1 MTKSCREKGVGLIE
15 VMVAL
20 VVLMVAAGAIVNMQ
34 SNSLVSAH
42 SSGIHFS
49 IDRLSSE
56 MIEFLRSNSSDA
68 AAGLLDLSDSE
79 STVSSN
85 SESIVSSNSES
96 TVSSNSEST
105 VSSTDNEVTNWN
117 DSVAELLP
125 SGEGQISCTPEF
137 CDVTVSW
144 MEEIDGS
151 NRRQFYNTRTR
162 I

>member
-79 STVSSN
+79 STDSS
-85 SESIVSSNSES
+85 S
-96 TVSSNSEST
+96 
-105 VSSTDNEVTNWN
+105 DNEVTNWN
-117 DSVAELLP
+117 DRVAELLP

-151 NRRQFYNTRTR
+151 NHRQFYNTRTR

>member
-1 MTKSCREKGVGLIE
+1 MTSSCREKGVGLIE
-15 VMVAL
+15 VMIAL

-56 MIEFLRSNSSDA
+56 MIEIIRSNSSDA
-68 AAGLLDLSDSE
+68 AEGLLNF
-79 STVSSN
+79 STSASSASSSN
-85 SESIVSSNSES
+85 DQVIY
-96 TVSSNSEST
+96 
-105 VSSTDNEVTNWN
+105 WN
-117 DSVAELLP
+117 DKVVEFLP
-125 SGEGQISCTPEF
+125 SGEAEISCTTEV

-144 MEEIDGS
+144 LEEIDGS
-151 NRRQFYNTRTR
+151 YRRQFYNTRTN